1 MVATL
6 PLLASM
12 ATGVLV
18 GIGIV
23 ATRFA
28 IDQTDPSSLA
38 LLRYAIA
45 LVLLLPAVLASA
57 KVRFRGRD
65 LIPIALLGIGQFG
78 ILIMLLN
85 YGLQFVSS
93 GLAALIFA
101 TMPLWA
107 LTFGAIMG
115 NEAMTGYK
123 TVGVLLT
130 IAGVGFAV
138 YDHFGLADLHESAWL
153 GGLAVLA
160 SAVVGALCSVLYR
173 PYLRRYPTL
182 QVSGIAMLASVIF
195 LTIPAGWV
203 GFFAAWPVFTWAG
216 WAAVLIIGLTSA
228 IGYYIWLWAL
238 NHTTPTRVTVFM
250 SLSPVTATLLGWAL
264 LGEPLTVEFLIGT
277 ALVALGLWLAHRA
290 PRDRRQGQELP
301 G

>member
-65 LIPIALLGIGQFG
+65 LAPIALLGIGQFG
-78 ILIMLLN
+78 VLIMLLN
-85 YGLQFVSS
+85 YGLQFISS

-107 LTFGAIMG
+107 LTLGAILG
-115 NEAMTGYK
+115 NERMTGFK
-123 TVGVLLT
+123 TGGVLLT

-160 SAVVGALCSVLYR
+160 SAMVGALCSVLYR

-195 LTIPAGWV
+195 LTIPAGWA
-203 GFFAAWPVFTWAG
+203 GFFASWPVFTLAG
-216 WAAVLIIGLTSA
+216 WAAVLIIGLASA

-238 NHTTPTRVTVFM
+238 AHTTPTRVTVFM
-250 SLSPVTATLLGWAL
+250 SLSPLTATLLGWAL
-264 LGEPLTVEFLIGT
+264 LGEPLTVEFLLGT
-277 ALVALGLWLAHRA
+277 GLVALGLWLAHRTTDA
-290 PRDRRQGQELP
+290 RRVEVT
-301 G
+301 